1 MSPRSGHIPI
11 RSTLPPDPTFKNVDK
26 SDEHVGSGNQCEVGA
41 GACVLPEFSLD
52 GEWRTD
58 LTRHRPVGMSWRMP
72 SEELKKVLDVPAMKT
87 ASEQEVVDAL
97 TADAIISAHLYTGR
111 RISYSRR
118 EGYWQNR
125 ARYTG
130 PAFRRS
136 TVIKAVDALVAKGIL
151 IEHDRRSAGKR
162 GIQSSYLPNPMLVT
176 FEMPKLNRKRGET
189 IILRGKNGDLL
200 AYKDTPQTRDSRY
213 VLEKVNDVLEK
224 TRFTVEGE
232 GVVTDGQW
240 TRIEDRVFSTS
251 ATAMHRVFNQ
261 GVWTSG
267 GRFYA
272 GFWQTMR
279 GRHRH
284 TILIDGERT
293 EEVDYDYL
301 HARIIYAWAKKK
313 LIGDPYII
321 EGFPRNVAKRAFFII
336 VNAEGY
342 LAAKGAVANY
352 LEKKG
357 LDRELA
363 AKLIAVMKARHA
375 PVEKYFH
382 SGVGLELQNL
392 DSEMAEYVLREMT
405 VRKGVPCLPIHD
417 SFIVPAGQ
425 VKNLV
430 RTMKAAYEK
439 FVGRSNSSVCSVKSV
454 ATSDSTKSETW
465 RLDSPHLRNPPL
477 TTPSEVKDRTP
488 ALGDSVLQ
496 NREPSSSKSASSV
509 VVATESALPVESKE
523 ELKAEQLGIKR
534 RPMPEFMRQAMEDR
548 NKAWK
553 QTEARKQVI
562 RESRQRGRQ
571 LVYGGK
577 DGSVVV
583 QTV

>member
-1 MSPRSGHIPI
+1 
-11 RSTLPPDPTFKNVDK
+11 
-26 SDEHVGSGNQCEVGA
+26 
-41 GACVLPEFSLD
+41 
-52 GEWRTD
+52 
-58 LTRHRPVGMSWRMP
+58 
-72 SEELKKVLDVPAMKT
+72 MKT
-87 ASEQEVVDAL
+87 VSEQEVVDAL
-97 TADAIISAHLYTGR
+97 TADAIISAHLYPGR

-118 EGYWQNR
+118 EAYWQNR

-136 TVIKAVDALVAKGIL
+136 TIIKAVDALVAKGIL
-151 IEHDRRSAGKR
+151 IEHDRRPAGKR

-189 IILRGKNGDLL
+189 IILRDKNGDML

-213 VLEKVNDVLEK
+213 VLEKVNDVLKK

-313 LIGDPYII
+313 LVGDPYII

-357 LDRELA
+357 LDRKLA

-375 PVEKYFH
+375 LVEKYFH
-382 SGVGLELQNL
+382 SGIGLELQNL
-392 DSEMAEYVLREMT
+392 DAKMAEYVLREMT
-405 VRKGVPCLPIHD
+405 VRRGVPCLPIHD

-439 FVGRSNSSVCSVKSV
+439 FVGRSNSGVCSVKSV

-465 RLDSPHLRNPPL
+465 LLDSPHLHNPPS
-477 TTPSEVKDRTP
+477 TTPTEVKYRTSVP
-488 ALGDSVLQ
+488 GDSVLQ
-496 NREPSSSKSASSV
+496 NQEPHTSKSVSSLSFE
-509 VVATESALPVESKE
+509 TESSLVVERKEVSKAE
-523 ELKAEQLGIKR
+523 ELGVKR
-534 RPMPEFMRQAMEDR
+534 RPMPEFMRKAMEDR
-548 NKAWK
+548 QKAWK
-553 QTEARKQVI
+553 QDEARKQI
-562 RESRQRGRQ
+562 TREIRQRGSQ
-571 LVYGGK
+571 LMHGEK
-577 DGSVVV
+577 DGSAVV

>member
-1 MSPRSGHIPI
+1 MSPRSGHIPT
-11 RSTLPPDPTFKNVDK
+11 RSTLPPDPTIKNVDK
-26 SDEHVGSGNQCEVGA
+26 SDEHVSSGDQCEVVA
-41 GACVLPEFSLD
+41 GAYVLPELSLD
-52 GEWRTD
+52 GEWRKE

-72 SEELKKVLDVPAMKT
+72 SEELKKVLDVPVMKT
-87 ASEQEVVDAL
+87 VSEQEVVDAL
-97 TADAIISAHLYTGR
+97 TADAIISAHLYPGR

-118 EGYWQNR
+118 EAYWQNR

-136 TVIKAVDALVAKGIL
+136 TIIKAVDALVAKGIL
-151 IEHDRRSAGKR
+151 IEHDRRPAGKR

-189 IILRGKNGDLL
+189 IILRDKNGDML

-213 VLEKVNDVLEK
+213 VLEKVNDVLKK

-313 LIGDPYII
+313 LVGDPYII

-357 LDRELA
+357 LDRKLA

-375 PVEKYFH
+375 LVEKYFH
-382 SGVGLELQNL
+382 SGIGLELQNL
-392 DSEMAEYVLREMT
+392 DAKMAEYVLREMT
-405 VRKGVPCLPIHD
+405 VRRGVPCLPIHD

-439 FVGRSNSSVCSVKSV
+439 FVGRSNSGVCSVKSV

-465 RLDSPHLRNPPL
+465 LLDSPHLHNPPS
-477 TTPSEVKDRTP
+477 TTPTEVKYRTSVP
-488 ALGDSVLQ
+488 GDSVLQ
-496 NREPSSSKSASSV
+496 NQEPHTSKSVSSLSFE
-509 VVATESALPVESKE
+509 TESSLVVERKEVSKAE
-523 ELKAEQLGIKR
+523 ELGVKR
-534 RPMPEFMRQAMEDR
+534 RPMPEFMRKAMEDR
-548 NKAWK
+548 QKAWK
-553 QTEARKQVI
+553 QDEARKQI
-562 RESRQRGRQ
+562 TREIRQRGSQ
-571 LVYGGK
+571 LMHGEK
-577 DGSVVV
+577 DGSAVV